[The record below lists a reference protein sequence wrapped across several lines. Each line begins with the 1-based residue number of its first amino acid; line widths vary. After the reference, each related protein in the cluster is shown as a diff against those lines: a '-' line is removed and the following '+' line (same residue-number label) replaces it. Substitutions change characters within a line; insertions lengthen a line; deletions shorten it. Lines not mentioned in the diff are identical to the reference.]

1 MKSVQ
6 DFKIIN
12 QVAVLEGVAYQEEAK
27 VVVEYLST
35 HPDIKNVCIQS
46 HDGRYF
52 KLVKNQLVLTTEE
65 VCLNPYYSPM
75 KNTQEKGIEEKYK
88 ELKLTVQKIK
98 SLLNELG
105 EY

>member
-1 MKSVQ
+1 MKSVH

-35 HPDIKNVCIQS
+35 HPDIERVCIQS

-52 KLVKNQLVLTTEE
+52 KLAKNQLVLSTEE
-65 VCLNPYYSPM
+65 VSLNPYF
-75 KNTQEKGIEEKYK
+75 NTMQHTKEKSFEEKYE
-88 ELKLTVQKIK
+88 ELKLTIRKIK
-98 SLLNELG
+98 SLLDELG
-105 EY
+105 E